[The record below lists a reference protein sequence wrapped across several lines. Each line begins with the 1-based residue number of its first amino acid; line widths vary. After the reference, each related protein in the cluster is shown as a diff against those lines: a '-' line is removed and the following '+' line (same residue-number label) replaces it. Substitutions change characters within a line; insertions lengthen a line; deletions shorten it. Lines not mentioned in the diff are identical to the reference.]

1 MDENY
6 GVNEVSQNSPDYPTN
21 TETAQDN
28 FEYSGGLN
36 KPKSTGQTTV
46 PVIASQEERQYTNEG
61 QGPSDA
67 ERLDHYHD
75 LKAGGMDPDQA
86 ESEAFGTDDWYNDMN
101 EQDALQRMMEMSGLR
116 EANAKPDFLDMD
128 KDGDKQEPMKKAVD
142 DKKDAV
148 KEEDEFN
155 ESIQRMREIAGIQ
168 EAKKAVDEEKTEEGN
183 KFAHNVLKAKAAGKT
198 EADLDG
204 DGDMEKVRE
213 SIFTLTN
220 QWKAYKG

>member
-1 MDENY
+1 LALLLKSAGLGGSDHGYHTMDENY
-6 GVNEVSQNSPDYPTN
+6 GVNEVSQNTPDYPTN

-46 PVIASQEERQYTNEG
+46 PVIASQGDRQNSYADIEE
-61 QGPSDA
+61 
-67 ERLDHYHD
+67 
-75 LKAGGMDPDQA
+75 
-86 ESEAFGTDDWYNDMN
+86 
-101 EQDALQRMMEMSGLR
+101 DALQRMMEMSGIR
-116 EANAKPDFLDMD
+116 EAKAKPDFLDMD
-128 KDGDKQEPMKKAVD
+128 DDGDKQEPMKKAVD
-142 DKKDAV
+142 DKEGAL

-183 KFAHNVLKAKAAGKT
+183 KFAHNVLKAKEAGKT
-198 EADLDG
+198 QADLDG